1 MTEKIG
7 ILGCGWLGFPLAKS
21 LIQKNYEVHGTTTSL
36 DKLELLKNEGISP
49 YTVSLSASKI
59 EGEIQD
65 FLSQIDTLIINI
77 PPRLRGTNKESFF
90 DKMQLL
96 LEAIKSSSVLR
107 IIFISSTA
115 VYGDVSGEVTE
126 ETPTMPNTESGKQLV
141 QAETLFQTD
150 DSIRTTVI
158 RFGGLIGPKRNPV
171 TMLSGRTGLRNGH
184 DPINLIHLEDCI
196 HMITTILEKGY
207 WGELFNG
214 VYPHHPAKR
223 DFYTEQ
229 AQKLDIPAP
238 IYLED
243 SNENPGKTVVSR
255 NFLDKSHA
263 FNTSIAL

>member
-7 ILGCGWLGFPLAKS
+7 ILGCGWLGFPLAQA
-21 LIQKNYEVHGTTTSL
+21 LVQKNYEVYGTTTSQ
-36 DKLELLKNEGISP
+36 DKLETLKNEGINP
-49 YTVSLSASKI
+49 YLVSLSASKI

-65 FLSQIDTLIINI
+65 FLSRIDTLVINV
-77 PPRLRGTNKESFF
+77 PPRLRGTSKESFF

-96 LEAIKSSSVLR
+96 LEAIKSSSVSR

-115 VYGDVSGEVTE
+115 VYGDVYGEVTE
-126 ETPTMPNTESGKQLV
+126 ETPTMPNTESGRQLV
-141 QAETLFQTD
+141 QVEKLFQTD

-158 RFGGLIGPKRNPV
+158 RFGGLIGPDRNPA

-196 HMITTILEKGY
+196 HMIITILEKGY

-229 AQKLDIPAP
+229 AQKLGIPAP
-238 IYLED
+238 IYLKD
-243 SNENPGKTVVSR
+243 SDKNPGKIVVSR
-255 NFLDKSHA
+255 NFLDKSHV

>member
-36 DKLELLKNEGISP
+36 DKLELLKNAGINP
-49 YTVSLSASKI
+49 YVVSLSASKI
-59 EGEIQD
+59 DGEIQD
-65 FLSQIDTLIINI
+65 FLSQIDTLIINV
-77 PPRLRGTNKESFF
+77 PPRLRGTNQESFIA
-90 DKMQLL
+90 KMQLL
-96 LEAIKSSSVLR
+96 HKEIKGSSVSG

-126 ETPTMPNTESGKQLV
+126 ATPTMPNTESGKQLV
-141 QAETLFQTD
+141 QAEKLFQTD
-150 DSIRTTVI
+150 EAIRTTVI

-196 HMITTILEKGY
+196 HMIITILEKGY

-214 VYPHHPAKR
+214 VYPHHPAKQ

-229 AQKLDIPAP
+229 AQKLGIPAP

-243 SNENPGKTVVSR
+243 SNKNPGKTVVSK
-255 NFLDKSHA
+255 NFLDKPHM